1 MKKKIAIV
9 TGADNKYFPF
19 LKNLVLSLNNSNVL
33 EICDLCI
40 LMVDEENNYI
50 ADIDKFLNKKKK
62 VSFNLKLFFDEK
74 KNWHKLLTER
84 PFLKNHFP
92 GYEKYIWL
100 DADTEVL
107 DSQGIKNL
115 IDATKEKDLAISTE
129 INESYVFKNTKF
141 GIKNIFSSFYKI
153 SGWSFKNYKK
163 YFSKDLGEDLFFKPL
178 FNNGVFCMRSDSPF
192 WELWKNEYQAA
203 LNRAKTSYGIKTDQ
217 LSLNKIIYQNFKKI
231 SILDATNNWIIFKS
245 EPMIKINESFFTPS
259 FPRRKINI
267 LHYTNYKSDE
277 NFVYLENSKQKFS
290 SIIK

>member
-19 LKNLVLSLNNSNVL
+19 LKNLVLSLNNSNAL

-40 LMVDEENNYI
+40 LMVDTENNYI
-50 ADIDKFLNKKKK
+50 ADIDNFINKKKK
-62 VSFNLKLFFDEK
+62 VSFSLKLFFNEK
-74 KNWHKLLTER
+74 RNWHKLLTER
-84 PFLKNHFP
+84 PFLKDHFP

-115 IDATKEKDLAISTE
+115 IDATEEKDLAISTE

-141 GIKNIFSSFYKI
+141 
-153 SGWSFKNYKK
+153 SFKNYKK

-192 WELWKNEYQAA
+192 WELWKKEYQAA
-203 LNRAKTSYGIKTDQ
+203 LNKAKTSYGIKTDQ

-277 NFVYLENSKQKFS
+277 NFVYLENSNQKYS